1 MGLTPPRR
9 RNIVAPDYC
18 RHVLVAPSIVDN
30 NPETMSTDPPAAS
43 YNQRFVLLRAKDE
56 TAAWLVLAEMIL
68 GFVSPK

>member
-1 MGLTPPRR
+1 
-9 RNIVAPDYC
+9 
-18 RHVLVAPSIVDN
+18 
-30 NPETMSTDPPAAS
+30 MSTDPPAAF